1 MENLR
6 EETLRVLK
14 EYEKT
19 IEDIKFIT
27 DGLDLIDIES
37 FFIKIDRL
45 YDNGYGCAEVVLNLK
60 IFGDNW
66 WLERDEY
73 DGAEGWEFKV
83 MPIKPNSKPVY
94 NYSPFYDDED

>member
-1 MENLR
+1 MRKAQKSNSTGNK
-6 EETLRVLK
+6 ETTAEGFL
-14 EYEKT
+14 T
-19 IEDIKFIT
+19 
-27 DGLDLIDIES
+27 
-37 FFIKIDRL
+37 KI
-45 YDNGYGCAEVVLNLK
+45 V
-60 IFGDNW
+60 GDNW